1 MRHFLI
7 ATALLLATSAMATPP
22 PPGEVAANQT
32 PPGLNE
38 YALGARDV
46 VLITVFGEDSLSG
59 RFVITDDATL
69 RMPELGTVQ
78 VGGLSK
84 DGLAALLEERLRDG
98 YLRRPQVTVQV
109 MEHRSQRVDVTG
121 AVKTPGE
128 YYLQGP
134 TSLLQLLSRA
144 GGIDSI
150 KSIGEVR
157 VRHADGEELV
167 VNYTDLASSATGDVA
182 LQAGDVILVPEGQ
195 QVFVGGEV
203 KQPGALL
210 FAEGLTVTQALTR
223 VGGPSDF
230 ARLRGAYILRDGDR
244 IVINL
249 KRILDGRD
257 STIVMQPGDQL
268 YLRKS
273 VF

>member
-7 ATALLLATSAMATPP
+7 ATLLFVATSAMATPP
-22 PPGEVAANQT
+22 EQGEWAVTPAQPGM
-32 PPGLNE
+32 NE
-38 YALGARDV
+38 YVLGARDV

-59 RFVITDDATL
+59 RFVITDDGTL

-84 DGLAALLEERLRDG
+84 DGLAELLEGRLRDG
-98 YLRRPQVTVQV
+98 YLRRPQITIQV

-134 TSLLQLLSRA
+134 TSLLQLLSRV
-144 GGIDSI
+144 GGIDNT

-157 VRHADGEELV
+157 VRRSDGTELV
-167 VNYTDLASSATGDVA
+167 VNYTELASSATGDVA

-223 VGGPSDF
+223 VGGPSEF

-257 STIVMQPGDQL
+257 ASLVMLPGDQL

>member
-7 ATALLLATSAMATPP
+7 ATVLLAATSAVATPVQ
-22 PPGEVAANQT
+22 PGEMEAADPQT
-32 PPGLNE
+32 AMNE
-38 YALGARDV
+38 YALGPRDV

-59 RFVITDDATL
+59 RFVITDDGTL
-69 RMPELGTVQ
+69 RMPELGTVH

-98 YLRRPQVTVQV
+98 YLRRPQITVQV

-144 GGIDSI
+144 GGIEST

-157 VRHADGEELV
+157 VRRTELV
-167 VNYTDLASSATGDVA
+167 VNYTELASSATGDVT

-195 QVFVGGEV
+195 QVFVSGEV

-223 VGGPSDF
+223 VGGPSEF

-257 STIVMQPGDQL
+257 STVVMQPGDQL

-273 VF
+273 VL